1 MNQEEELKQMF
12 DLDNERE
19 TQVSGEGGVPE
30 VIQDRTPVEAPKG
43 NIELQTDFEYT
54 RDNMY
59 TAMEMQN
66 EAMQEMLE
74 LAKASGHQRAFEVFG
89 SMFNQFADAQ
99 TKLMNLHQQKEK
111 VEKESSKTVNNTTNV
126 QQNVMVGST
135 KDLLKLVNQGKVT
148 KDGEV
153 VHQ

>member
-1 MNQEEELKQMF
+1 MNQDEELKQMF

-43 NIELQTDFEYT
+43 NLELQTDFEYS

-89 SMFNQFADAQ
+89 SMFSQYTDAQ

-111 VEKESSKTVNNTTNV
+111 IKNDEAKTVNNTTNV
-126 QQNVMVGST
+126 QQNVLVGST
-135 KDLLKLVNQGKVT
+135 KDLLSMVKKGQVKE
-148 KDGEV
+148 DGEIV
-153 VHQ
+153 RK

>member
-1 MNQEEELKQMF
+1 MNQDEELKQMF

-30 VIQDRTPVEAPKG
+30 VIEDRTPVVAPKS
-43 NIELQTDFEYT
+43 NVELDTDFDYA

-66 EAMQEMLE
+66 EAMAEMLE

-89 SMFNQFADAQ
+89 SMFSQYTDAQ

-111 VEKESSKTVNNTTNV
+111 VQDQQGKTVNNTTNV

-135 KDLLKLVNQGKVT
+135 KDLLKMVKQGKISE
-148 KDGEV
+148 DGKIIR
-153 VHQ
+153 

>member
-1 MNQEEELKQMF
+1 MNQDDEELKQMF
-12 DLDNERE
+12 DLPAKTE
-19 TQVSGEGGVPE
+19 PKE
-30 VIQDRTPVEAPKG
+30 VVPVEAPKG
-43 NIELQTDFEYT
+43 NIELQADFEYT

-89 SMFNQFADAQ
+89 SMFSQYTDAQ

-111 VEKESSKTVNNTTNV
+111 IKNDEQKTVNNTTNV
-126 QQNVMVGST
+126 QQNVLVGST
-135 KDLLKLVNQGKVT
+135 KDLLKMVKSGQVKE
-148 KDGEV
+148 DGEI
-153 VHQ
+153 VH

>member
-1 MNQEEELKQMF
+1 MNQEEELKDIF
-12 DLDNERE
+12 DLAPAKTE
-19 TQVSGEGGVPE
+19 PKE
-30 VIQDRTPVEAPKG
+30 VVPVEAPKG
-43 NIELQTDFEYT
+43 NLELQTDFEYT

-89 SMFNQFADAQ
+89 SMFSQYTDAQ

-111 VEKESSKTVNNTTNV
+111 IKNDEAKTVNNTTNV
-126 QQNVMVGST
+126 QQNVLVGST
-135 KDLLKLVNQGKVT
+135 KDLLSMVKKGQIKE
-148 KDGEV
+148 DGEIV
-153 VHQ
+153 RE

>member
-1 MNQEEELKQMF
+1 MNQDDEELKQMF
-12 DLDNERE
+12 DLPDTVE
-19 TQVSGEGGVPE
+19 PKE
-30 VIQDRTPVEAPKG
+30 VVPVEAPKG

-89 SMFNQFADAQ
+89 SMFSQYTDAQ

-111 VEKESSKTVNNTTNV
+111 IKNDEQKTVNNTTNV
-126 QQNVMVGST
+126 QQNVLVGST
-135 KDLLKLVNQGKVT
+135 KDLLKMVKSGQVKE
-148 KDGEV
+148 DGEI
-153 VHQ
+153 VH

>member
-1 MNQEEELKQMF
+1 MNQDEELKQMF

-19 TQVSGEGGVPE
+19 TKVSGEGGVPE
-30 VIQDRTPVEAPKG
+30 VVQDRTPVVAPKS
-43 NIELQTDFEYT
+43 NVELDTDFDYA

-66 EAMQEMLE
+66 EAMAEMLE

-89 SMFNQFADAQ
+89 SMFSQYTDAQ

-111 VEKESSKTVNNTTNV
+111 VEDTRGKTVNNTTNV

-135 KDLLKLVNQGKVT
+135 KDLLKMVKQGKLGE
-148 KDGEV
+148 DGKIV
-153 VHQ
+153 R

>member
-1 MNQEEELKQMF
+1 MNQDEELKQMF
-12 DLDNERE
+12 DL
-19 TQVSGEGGVPE
+19 PE
-30 VIQDRTPVEAPKG
+30 KVEPKEVVPVEAPKG

-89 SMFNQFADAQ
+89 SMFSQFTDAQ
-99 TKLMNLHQQKEK
+99 TKLMNLHHQKEK
-111 VEKESSKTVNNTTNV
+111 VEEKSGKTVNNTTNV

-135 KDLLKLVNQGKVT
+135 KDLLKMLKQGKIDENG
-148 KDGEV
+148 KV
-153 VHQ
+153 VH

>member
-1 MNQEEELKQMF
+1 MNQDEELKQMF

-30 VIQDRTPVEAPKG
+30 VVEDRTPVVAPKS
-43 NIELQTDFEYT
+43 NVELDTDFDYA

-66 EAMQEMLE
+66 EAMAEMLE

-89 SMFNQFADAQ
+89 SMFSQYTDAQ

-111 VEKESSKTVNNTTNV
+111 VQDQQGKTVNNTTNV

-135 KDLLKLVNQGKVT
+135 KDLLKMVKQGKIGE
-148 KDGEV
+148 DGKIV
-153 VHQ
+153 R

>member
-1 MNQEEELKQMF
+1 MNQDDEELKQMF
-12 DLDNERE
+12 DLPAKTE
-19 TQVSGEGGVPE
+19 PKE
-30 VIQDRTPVEAPKG
+30 VVPVEAPKG

-89 SMFNQFADAQ
+89 SMFSQYTDAQ

-111 VEKESSKTVNNTTNV
+111 IKNDEQKTVNNTTNV
-126 QQNVMVGST
+126 QQNVLVGST
-135 KDLLKLVNQGKVT
+135 KDLLKMVKSGQVKE
-148 KDGEV
+148 DGEI
-153 VHQ
+153 VH

>member
-1 MNQEEELKQMF
+1 MIKVEPK
-12 DLDNERE
+12 
-19 TQVSGEGGVPE
+19 E
-30 VIQDRTPVEAPKG
+30 VVPVEAPKG

-89 SMFNQFADAQ
+89 SMFSQFTDAQ
-99 TKLMNLHQQKEK
+99 TKLMNLHHQKEK
-111 VEKESSKTVNNTTNV
+111 GEEKSGKTVNNTTNV

-135 KDLLKLVNQGKVT
+135 KDLLKMVKQGKIDENG
-148 KDGEV
+148 KV
-153 VHQ
+153 VH